1 MERASS
7 GSAASSSSSSA
18 KGKYYMNVMGCQM
31 NLAVR
36 PRPLNTS
43 CAFIH
48 WAAHWRANKVSWKAD
63 TSDVC
68 SNWV

>member
-7 GSAASSSSSSA
+7 GAAASSSGA

-36 PRPLNTS
+36 HTPRTH
-43 CAFIH
+43 F
-48 WAAHWRANKVSWKAD
+48 
-63 TSDVC
+63 VC
-68 SNWV
+68 YTQS